1 MDISVIV
8 EKLSEEFSFYNKP
21 YEYYFKI
28 CNEILC
34 DDANLM
40 YEFCCEK
47 VVSDIKKDW
56 KSLKIGWFIAI
67 FKENLNGMLEILTK
81 FGLVIDNTNFNQI
94 IKKYPDFENTL
105 CDLVEND
112 AYLDENETLKKLIKL
127 YLNYTESKIKN
138 KQDKDILL
146 WEEQL
151 EIFKILKKLSKE
163 PEKNKTSIAYYYDLL
178 VEQYKNFVQS
188 LIPKYEQEK
197 VEYDDLVQEGFIG
210 LINAIRNF
218 DYTKGYKFSSYAY
231 VVIKNTIRKYIN
243 KNIRT
248 IRIPNSMLND
258 YFRIIYTQRDYYMLN
273 GKEASEEKL
282 SEILGMSI
290 EKIRNVLM
298 CCEDTISLYD
308 SLGRG
313 PEEAEYTLLCAI
325 KNESSP
331 LPDEI
336 YERKQIN
343 LMIEELFS
351 ILTDIQRKVI
361 EDYFGFNNQVPK
373 STQNIANELGCSR
386 ENIDQIRSNALK
398 RMRKHLAYKKDND
411 LNTFSKFSLNTNYFW
426 YNFIGFKKSEVLEAI
441 NELVNEEKLSYLEQK
456 SLIDRFG
463 KKYNLLNKVDEVTI
477 KVVSITI
484 EKIKEKLLE
493 IRKRQSML
501 KTKIEIGSLMDILDA
516 TTDEIKYLRST
527 RRKDSKSISL
537 LIRLFNDDFL
547 REGSVTIYL
556 SKTELMTYYSAIS
569 ALRESLKLY
578 RKKEKN
584 KKYYFGL
591 TLKQI
596 LNITGEEIEFLKGT
610 INPKSAYYSVLTKCF
625 GTSLEEE
632 NKNEKLDEKELKLL
646 KIAIN
651 TMEVLVFYYREEETK
666 RLLKIYSYFNMPE
679 ETNEKVVTPFSNPRF
694 KLFIQCLP
702 DELQTVT
709 AMRIGADNGVIKSIF
724 EIAMYLN
731 EDEKE
736 VARKCKIGID
746 LFKTLVS
753 EYKNEYE
760 NDFETFL
767 IQSRKKYGK

>member
-40 YEFCCEK
+40 YKFCYEK
-47 VVSDIKKDW
+47 VVLDIKNDW

-81 FGLVIDNTNFNQI
+81 FGLVIDNTNFKQI

-127 YLNYTESKIKN
+127 YIGYTESKIKS
-138 KQDKDILL
+138 KQNEESLL

-151 EIFKILKKLSKE
+151 EIFKVLKELSKE
-163 PEKNKTSIAYYYDLL
+163 PEKNKTSIAFYYDLL
-178 VEQYKNFVQS
+178 VKQYKNFVQF

-197 VEYDDLVQEGFIG
+197 VEYDDLFQEGYIG

-231 VVIKNTIRKYIN
+231 VVIKNAIRKYIN
-243 KNIRT
+243 KNIGT

-258 YFRIIYTQRDYYMLN
+258 YFQIIYTKREYYMLN

-282 SEILGMSI
+282 SEILGISI

-298 CCEDTISLYD
+298 CCEDTVSLYD

-325 KNESSP
+325 EDKSSP
-331 LPDEI
+331 SPDKI

-343 LMIEELFS
+343 LMIEDLFS

-373 STQNIANELGCSR
+373 STQNIADELGCSR

-527 RRKDSKSISL
+527 RRKDSKCISL

-625 GTSLEEE
+625 GTSLEEK
-632 NKNEKLDEKELKLL
+632 NKYETLDEKELKLL
-646 KIAIN
+646 KIAISK
-651 TMEVLVFYYREEETK
+651 MEVLVFYYREEETR
-666 RLLKIYSYFNMPE
+666 RLLKIYSYFNIPE
-679 ETNEKVVTPFSNPRF
+679 ETNEKVVTPFSNPMF

-709 AMRIGADNGVIKSIF
+709 AMRIGADNGIIKSIF

-731 EDEKE
+731 EDEEE

-753 EYKNEYE
+753 EYKNEYD

>member
-40 YEFCCEK
+40 YKFCYEK
-47 VVSDIKKDW
+47 VVLDIKNDW

-81 FGLVIDNTNFNQI
+81 FGLVIDNTNFKQI
-94 IKKYPDFENTL
+94 IKKYPDFENVL
-105 CDLVEND
+105 SDLVEND

-127 YLNYTESKIKN
+127 YLSYTESKMKN

-163 PEKNKTSIAYYYDLL
+163 PEKNKTFIAYYYDLL
-178 VEQYKNFVQS
+178 VEQYKNFVRS

-231 VVIKNTIRKYIN
+231 VVIKNVIRKYIN
-243 KNIRT
+243 KNIRS
-248 IRIPNSMLND
+248 IRIPDSMLND

-351 ILTDIQRKVI
+351 VLTGIQRKVI
-361 EDYFGFNNQVPK
+361 EQYFGFYNQKPK
-373 STQNIANELGCSR
+373 SIQNIANELGCSR

-398 RMRKHLAYKKDND
+398 RMRKHLADKKDND

-441 NELVNEEKLSYLEQK
+441 NELVNEENLSYLEQK

-463 KKYNLLNKVDEVTI
+463 KKYNLLNKVDEETI
-477 KVVSITI
+477 KVVSVAI

-493 IRKRQSML
+493 IRKRKSML

-516 TTDEIKYLRST
+516 TFDEIKYLRST
-527 RRKDSKSISL
+527 RKKDSKSRSL
-537 LIRLFNDDFL
+537 LNRLFNDDFL
-547 REGSVTIYL
+547 REGLIPVYL
-556 SKTELMTYYSAIS
+556 SKTELRTYYSAIS

-578 RKKEKN
+578 RKKEEN
-584 KKYYFGL
+584 IKYYFGL

-596 LNITGEEIEFLKGT
+596 LNITTEEIEFLKET

-646 KIAIN
+646 KIAISK
-651 TMEVLVFYYREEETK
+651 MEVLIFYYREEETK
-666 RLLKIYSYFNMPE
+666 RLLKIYSYFNIPE

-753 EYKNEYE
+753 EYKNEYD